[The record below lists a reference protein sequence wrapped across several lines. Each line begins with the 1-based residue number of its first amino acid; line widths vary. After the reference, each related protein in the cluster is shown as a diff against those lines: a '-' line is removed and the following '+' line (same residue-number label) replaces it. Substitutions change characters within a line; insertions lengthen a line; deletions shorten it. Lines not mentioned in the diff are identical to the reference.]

1 MPDPLSIRE
10 IALAAVQTALAGLT
24 AFALVRRNWSG
35 QPGPG
40 ELPAAVLWDGGEETR
55 ANRTG
60 AIQIALGCDVD
71 IVCAVASDDELGPE
85 LSERLAQVKQ
95 LLMADWTLGGAVAEV
110 RYLGCSEPVVDDE
123 AGGSPLAS
131 LTARFEL
138 LIEHSE
144 IDPYTERNG

>member
-1 MPDPLSIRE
+1 MPSSIRE
-10 IALAAVQTALAGLT
+10 IALAAVATALGGL
-24 AFALVRRNWSG
+24 AEFALVARNWSG
-35 QPGPG
+35 QPAPG
-40 ELPAAVLWDGGEETR
+40 ELPAAVLWDGAEDTR

-71 IVCAVASDDELGPE
+71 IICATASDAGIGQEI
-85 LSERLAQVKQ
+85 SERLAQVKQ
-95 LLMADWTLGGAVAEV
+95 ALMADWTLGGAVAEV

-138 LIEHSE
+138 MIEHSE
-144 IDPYTERNG
+144 TDPYTERNG